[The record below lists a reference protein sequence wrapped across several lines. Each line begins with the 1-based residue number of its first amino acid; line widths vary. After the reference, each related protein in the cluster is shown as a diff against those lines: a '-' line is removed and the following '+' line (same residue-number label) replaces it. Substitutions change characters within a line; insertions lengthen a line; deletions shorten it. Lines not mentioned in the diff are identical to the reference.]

1 MGQGIGLYIKNKGEL
16 GSSPLFNLN
25 TQNYEKTTK
34 TILVDLQDTC
44 CPTCN
49 YLTTYFQICFTII
62 SKSLTLQRYGII
74 YELVA
79 INKQKIITSLINLL
93 IG

>member
-1 MGQGIGLYIKNKGEL
+1 MWRRIGLHKKNKGEL

-34 TILVDLQDTC
+34 TILFDLQDTFR
-44 CPTCN
+44 PTIP
-49 YLTTYFQICFTII
+49 YLTTYFLNCYTII

-74 YELVA
+74 YE
-79 INKQKIITSLINLL
+79 
-93 IG
+93 